1 MCLDPL
7 CPFVSLLLLI
17 RLFRE
22 FYNLTEE
29 WNVYR
34 DDLKHA
40 SAIISDLDLHRKR
53 LSCELITGGW
63 EKVDNDINT
72 AKLALD
78 RARKVADWRDEP
90 CSRAGLRTGMVE
102 FAFKH
107 KAAIAN
113 GKLVKQYLVRMD
125 EIRQKF
131 IQMDRNL
138 EIRRRH
144 LRATKEKT
152 YADMAKQYSRRQLQL
167 QQELHVPAWRQERA
181 TALSLGY
188 SSCLSPF
195 RATLLSAELIL

>member
-7 CPFVSLLLLI
+7 CPVVSLVLLI
-17 RLFRE
+17 RQILE
-22 FYNLTEE
+22 FHNLTEE
-29 WNVYR
+29 WNVYTG
-34 DDLKHA
+34 DLKHA
-40 SAIISDLDLHRKR
+40 SAIISDLDSHRKR

-63 EKVDNDINT
+63 EKVDNDINA
-72 AKLALD
+72 AKSVLD
-78 RARKVADWRDEP
+78 RARKLADWRDEP
-90 CSRAGLRTGMVE
+90 YSRTRLKTGRVE

-113 GKLVKQYLVRMD
+113 GKLLKQNLVRLD

-144 LRATKEKT
+144 LLATKEKT

-181 TALSLGY
+181 TALS
-188 SSCLSPF
+188 
-195 RATLLSAELIL
+195 